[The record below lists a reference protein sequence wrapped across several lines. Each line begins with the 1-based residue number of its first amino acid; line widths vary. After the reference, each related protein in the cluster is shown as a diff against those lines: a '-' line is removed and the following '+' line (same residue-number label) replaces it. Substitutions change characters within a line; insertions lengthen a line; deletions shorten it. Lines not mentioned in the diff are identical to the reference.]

1 MEMVYYWIGNLAK
14 VPEHFPLCLLPGTC
28 ISPNISVMTV
38 KNVLFMETFE
48 EVEKN
53 GTYCLNKFVTSTT
66 EGRRKVTETNQKIRF
81 M

>member
-1 MEMVYYWIGNLAK
+1 MEMVYYWMGNLAK
-14 VPEHFPLCLLPGTC
+14 VSEHFPLCLLPGTC
-28 ISPNISVMTV
+28 ISPDISVMTV

-66 EGRRKVTETNQKIRF
+66 EGRRKATETNQKIQF